1 MAKKVSFKDPSARII
16 ARGIG
21 EVNSDNLTIDLYNR
35 LLELSESHADQFILS
50 DDEELKAK
58 SKNKPKNNED
68 EQSNTN
74 A

>member
-1 MAKKVSFKDPSARII
+1 MANKVSFKDPSAKII
-16 ARGIG
+16 VRGIG

-58 SKNKPKNNED
+58 SKKSKTNED